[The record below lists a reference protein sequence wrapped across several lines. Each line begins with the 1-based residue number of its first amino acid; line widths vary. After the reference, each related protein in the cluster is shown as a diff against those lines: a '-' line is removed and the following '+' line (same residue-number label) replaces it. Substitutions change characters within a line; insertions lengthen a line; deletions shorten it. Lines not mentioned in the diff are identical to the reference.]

1 VAASEARRIGGPAAV
16 GADRPAGRAAARGLR
31 AAGTHLLLL
40 AAAAFF
46 AFPFLW
52 LLSSSVKTATQIFV
66 FPPEWVPS
74 PISWENYPNAFAE
87 MEFAHHLANTLTI
100 AVPAVVGTV
109 LSSSMPAYA
118 FARLRWPWR
127 DAVFV
132 LVLATMMLPWLVTM
146 IPLYILFHR
155 LGWIGTYLPL
165 IVPHFFGSAFYI
177 FLLRQFFLTIPME
190 LSEAARID
198 GASEPRIYA
207 QMVLPLAKPAL
218 ATTVLL
224 TFLNSY
230 NDFLGPLIYLN
241 RQEMYTLS
249 VGILS
254 FVGINIQKWELL
266 MAAAVMYCLP
276 NMVLYFVAQKQFVQG
291 IATTG
296 LKG

>member
-1 VAASEARRIGGPAAV
+1 MAASEARRLDGAV
-16 GADRPAGRAAARGLR
+16 GADRPAGRAVVRGLR
-31 AAGTHLLLL
+31 AAGAHLLLL
-40 AAAAFF
+40 TAAAFF

-52 LLSSSVKTATQIFV
+52 LLSSSVKTPAQIFV
-66 FPPEWVPS
+66 FPPEWIPHPV
-74 PISWENYPNAFAE
+74 SWANYPNAFAE
-87 MEFAHHLANTLTI
+87 MDFAHHFANTLTI

-118 FARLRWPWR
+118 FARLRWPGR

-146 IPLYILFHR
+146 IPVYILFHR

-190 LSEAARID
+190 LAEAARID

-207 QMVLPLAKPAL
+207 QMVMPLARPAL

-224 TFLNSY
+224 TFINSY

-276 NMVLYFVAQKQFVQG
+276 NIVLYFVAQKQFVQG